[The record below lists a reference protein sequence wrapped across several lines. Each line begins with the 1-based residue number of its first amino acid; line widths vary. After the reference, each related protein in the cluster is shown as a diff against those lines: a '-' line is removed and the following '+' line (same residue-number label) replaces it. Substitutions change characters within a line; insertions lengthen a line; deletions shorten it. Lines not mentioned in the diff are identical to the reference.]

1 MGGISIWQLL
11 IIAVIVVLLFGTNKL
26 RTLGSDLGASI
37 KGFKKAIGDEDKT
50 PPSTNANNSAAP
62 QDADFKSLSEQ
73 QPEVKKEESKSQ
85 NKEQV

>member
-37 KGFKKAIGDEDKT
+37 KGFKKAIGDEDKN
-50 PPSTNANNSAAP
+50 PPSANTNNTAAP

>member
-37 KGFKKAIGDEDKT
+37 KGFKKAIGDENST
-50 PPSTNANNSAAP
+50 PTNVEKNSN
-62 QDADFKSLSEQ
+62 DADFTTKTITDK
-73 QPEVKKEESKSQ
+73 QPEVKAEESKSQ